1 MERMSTFTGFLRSS
15 SDERLGALLAR
26 RPDLASP
33 SPGNLTSL
41 AVRAT
46 GRASLERAL
55 ASVDAVV
62 LQVLEAAVVLDGATS
77 ASLQDA
83 IAGRRDAEVARAVDD
98 ALTLALLYA
107 DHGPDGERTERLS
120 PDAVLRVAPGLA
132 DLLDAHP
139 AGLAVEVS
147 GPAARTGPSDAP
159 TTGPTI
165 GLASALPGDDD
176 PLGAP
181 ARAVLDAL
189 AWGPPV
195 GLAPAPGT
203 TAGDA
208 VALLVARGLLVRGS
222 GRHVLLPASVALE
235 LRGWRTHRAVATPP
249 DLSNAP
255 SRRPETVAAESASA
269 GERCVRLVARLL
281 REWEHEPPGVLR
293 SGGLAV
299 RELRRAAQLLEV
311 DEGEAAFVVELAF
324 AAGLLAQDDD
334 EPAAFVP
341 TADVDAWTALDLPA
355 RWVALASAWLVTART
370 PWLVGSRD
378 ERGTL
383 IAALD
388 PELSRPWA
396 PRLRAAVLRV
406 LARVPGRAPSAQD
419 VLDALGWATP
429 RSVPPLAA
437 VQSVLTEAARV
448 GVLGAGALSEAGRAL
463 LPPTPGSAPGSA
475 PGTPGTA
482 QGGAPETAP
491 GTPDAASAAEA
502 FATGLSP
509 EVGDLLLQ
517 GDLTGIVPGRPSPAL
532 EALIERAA
540 AVESRGG
547 AITVR
552 FTPDS
557 VRRALDDGLTADE
570 LLDRLAAFARGP
582 VPQGLE
588 YLVRDAARRHG
599 RLRAG
604 AASSYLRAD
613 DPALLAGL
621 ADDPR
626 LADLGLLQLAPT
638 VLTAQASTHEV
649 VEALRAHGLA
659 PVAETPDGQVL
670 HLERTVRRA
679 RRRGSRR
686 AFTPVA
692 SRTVDTLALVRRL
705 RSSDERGTSD
715 AGTTPATGATVAGA
729 GSAGTTSSTTSDATT
744 SGSTG
749 SGATRSG
756 STGGGTGTPRDSDVG
771 AGDPTTH
778 DARAPR
784 SSAPAGTA
792 DPVDALAL
800 LREAAAER
808 ANVWVEL
815 VGPTGRPERRL
826 LRPLRVEGGRLR
838 AADPVRESELTVA
851 VHRIGTVERADDPAD
866 TDQED
871 M

>member
-77 ASLQDA
+77 AALQDA

-107 DHGPDGERTERLS
+107 DQGPDDERTKSLS
-120 PDAVLRVAPGLA
+120 ADAVLRVAPGLA

-147 GPAARTGPSDAP
+147 GPAARSGPAGTPTSP
-159 TTGPTI
+159 TTSLT
-165 GLASALPGDDD
+165 SALPDDD
-176 PLGAP
+176 EPLGAP

-249 DLSNAP
+249 DLSDAP

-311 DEGEAAFVVELAF
+311 EEGEAAFVVELAF

-378 ERGTL
+378 ERGNL

-406 LARVPGRAPSAQD
+406 LARVPGTAPSAQD

-463 LPPTPGSAPGSA
+463 LPPAPGSAPGSTPGAPDAGPGA
-475 PGTPGTA
+475 PGT
-482 QGGAPETAP
+482 AP
-491 GTPDAASAAEA
+491 GAPDAASAAEA
-502 FATGLSP
+502 FATGLAP

-570 LLDRLAAFARGP
+570 LLDRLAAFARGS

-638 VLTAQASTHEV
+638 VLAAQASTHEV

-715 AGTTPATGATVAGA
+715 AGTTPATGASVPGA
-729 GSAGTTSSTTSDATT
+729 GPAGTTSSTTSDAAS
-744 SGSTG
+744 SGSTV
-749 SGATRSG
+749 SDA
-756 STGGGTGTPRDSDVG
+756 GTPDDSNLRTG
-771 AGDPTTH
+771 PTTH
-778 DARAPR
+778 DTRAPR

-851 VHRIGTVERADDPAD
+851 VHRIGTVERADDLAG

>member
-1 MERMSTFTGFLRSS
+1 MDLAVPGTGRCPARIVVRMSTFTGFLRSS

-33 SPGNLTSL
+33 SPGNVTSL

-55 ASVDAVV
+55 AAVDAVV
-62 LQVLEAAVVLDGATS
+62 LQVLEAAVALDGATS
-77 ASLQDA
+77 ERLQEA
-83 IAGRRDAEVARAVDD
+83 VAGGPHDEVARAVED
-98 ALTLALLYA
+98 ALTLALLYPDEPDDA
-107 DHGPDGERTERLS
+107 PAAPDGGTADGTAPEPR
-120 PDAVLRVAPGLA
+120 LRVAPGLA
-132 DLLDAHP
+132 ELLDAHP
-139 AGLAVEVS
+139 AGLALEVA
-147 GPAARTGPSDAP
+147 GPAELR
-159 TTGPTI
+159 
-165 GLASALPGDDD
+165 LPDDD
-176 PLGAP
+176 ELLAAP

-189 AWGPPV
+189 LWGPPV

-222 GRHVLLPASVALE
+222 GRHVLLPASVALA
-235 LRGWRTHRAVATPP
+235 LRGGRTHRDVATPP
-249 DLSNAP
+249 DLADAAVRAP
-255 SRRPETVAAESASA
+255 ATVAAESASA
-269 GERCVRLVARLL
+269 GERCARLVARLL
-281 REWEHEPPGVLR
+281 RAWEHEPPGVLR

-311 DEGEAAFVVELAF
+311 DEGEAAFVIELAF
-324 AAGLLAQDDD
+324 AAGLLAQDEH

-341 TADVDAWTALDLPA
+341 TTELDSWLGLDLPT
-355 RWVALASAWLVTART
+355 RWVALASAWLATTRT

-378 ERGTL
+378 DRGGL

-396 PRLRAAVLRV
+396 PRLRASVLGV
-406 LARVPGRAPSAQD
+406 LARVPGRAPTSQQ

-429 RSVPPLAA
+429 RSVPPLAG
-437 VQSVLTEAARV
+437 VESVLTEAARV

-463 LPPTPGSAPGSA
+463 LPPAPAPG
-475 PGTPGTA
+475 P
-482 QGGAPETAP
+482 GAPPARPAP
-491 GTPDAASAAEA
+491 AHAPAAAAEA
-502 FATGLSP
+502 FAQGLSP

-517 GDLTGIVPGRPSPAL
+517 GDLTGIVPGRPSPEL
-532 EALIERAA
+532 EALLDRAA

-552 FTPDS
+552 FTPES
-557 VRRALDDGLTADE
+557 VRRALDEGLTADE
-570 LLDRLAAFARGP
+570 LLDQLAAFARGP

-638 VLTAQASTHEV
+638 VLAAQASTHEV
-649 VEALRAHGLA
+649 VEVLRAHGLA

-686 AFTPVA
+686 AYAPVVA
-692 SRTVDTLALVRRL
+692 RQVDTAALVRRL
-705 RSSDERGTSD
+705 RASEDQGASHALVSDERHGHDERHGPGERSASGPQTPSD
-715 AGTTPATGATVAGA
+715 ERATTPGDPSPAASADASSGNAGRTATGA
-729 GSAGTTSSTTSDATT
+729 
-744 SGSTG
+744 
-749 SGATRSG
+749 
-756 STGGGTGTPRDSDVG
+756 
-771 AGDPTTH
+771 PT
-778 DARAPR
+778 R
-784 SSAPAGTA
+784 SSAPGGTP

-800 LREAAAER
+800 LREAAAAR
-808 ANVWVEL
+808 TTVWVEL
-815 VGPTGRPERRL
+815 VGSTGRPERRL

-851 VHRIGTVERADDPAD
+851 VHRIGAVERADDPVDEGAD
-866 TDQED
+866 QDQED